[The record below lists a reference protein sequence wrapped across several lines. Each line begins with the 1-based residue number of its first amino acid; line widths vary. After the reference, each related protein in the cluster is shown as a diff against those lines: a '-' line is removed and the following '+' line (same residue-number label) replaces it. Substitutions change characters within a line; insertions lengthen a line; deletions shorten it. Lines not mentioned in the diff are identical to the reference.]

1 MSIYVGVPVY
11 NGEKTLKNVINRI
24 PDKLVDYLILV
35 NDGSIDNTAL
45 VISDCANKFKFKFK
59 KIVQLHHNKNRG
71 YGAAQKTIYSN
82 FLKISNKRD
91 ILVLLHA
98 DGQTLPEEISILLKK
113 FSNTDA
119 EIVLGSR
126 ALWYKTNKQNLS
138 IKSRKMP
145 YYKKIGDKILT
156 FLQNK
161 AFGMNLST
169 FTSGYR
175 AFTKEAL
182 RKLDYERLNN
192 SHAFDSEIL
201 VEAKLK
207 NIKLKEVPVYPF
219 YSDEVSN
226 FSLLNYIR
234 DVFKLIGFYNK
245 SRHNNKKTIK
255 HRSKI

>member
-1 MSIYVGVPVY
+1 MSIYVGIPVY

-35 NDGSIDNTAL
+35 NDGSTDNTAL
-45 VISDCANKFKFKFK
+45 VISDCAKKFKFKFK
-59 KIVQLHHNKNRG
+59 KIVKLSHDKNRG

-82 FLKISNKRD
+82 FLKMSTKGD
-91 ILVLLHA
+91 IVVLLHA
-98 DGQTLPEEISILLKK
+98 DGQTVPEEISVLLKR

-126 ALWYKTNKQNLS
+126 ALWFKNNKQSSS

-145 YYKKIGDKILT
+145 YYKRIGDKILT

-161 AFGMNLST
+161 AFGMKLST

-175 AFTKEAL
+175 AFRNEAL
-182 RKLDYERLNN
+182 KKLDYEGLNARQ
-192 SHAFDSEIL
+192 AFDSEIL

-207 NIKLKEVPVYPF
+207 NIKLTEVPVYPF

-226 FSLLNYIR
+226 FSLLDYII
-234 DVFKLIGFYNK
+234 DVFKLIDFYNK
-245 SRHNNKKTIK
+245 SKNKYNKKRGVQ
-255 HRSKI
+255 HR